1 MGRVL
6 ALDYGTVRIGVA
18 ISDPLRITAQPA
30 AVVDAED
37 FEVRLPSFLEGV
49 DDIIVGLPRSL
60 DGGEGPT
67 AAAARTFAAR
77 VADLTGIS
85 VRLVDERFTT
95 NVAAAALQESRVSG
109 KRRRKIIDKLA
120 ATVLLEGYLEGTR

>member
-37 FEVRLPSFLEGV
+37 FEVRLPSLLEGV